1 MSVSL
6 FLSLTVALSFLPLGS
21 HCTSFVR
28 LSLSLSLL
36 IVTVGAKRSH
46 VDVYET
52 TQCRLRPLRRPSSN
66 IVAIRWRRTTRR
78 QRSRKEGEL
87 HRRWGLTKGDD
98 YGDFR
103 STQCRLCPPRR
114 PSSIIVA
121 IRWRRI
127 PDEVDKRLASFID
140 TMDSH

>member
-1 MSVSL
+1 MCSFFLSLPSVSVSL

-21 HCTSFVR
+21 HCTLFVR

-78 QRSRKEGEL
+78 QRSRKEVGADQ
-87 HRRWGLTKGDD
+87 RRRLRRLQVYAVSALPASAAKLD
-98 YGDFR
+98 YCCNTVEKDSGR
-103 STQCRLCPPRR
+103 SRR
-114 PSSIIVA
+114 KTS
-121 IRWRRI
+121 
-127 PDEVDKRLASFID
+127 
-140 TMDSH
+140 